1 MRAPLLVI
9 LILALGACSPV
20 IPTAPQLGEP
30 QAVASPSGSAD
41 CSDNLCGQ
49 NPASVP
55 TEASSP
61 ATPTLTP
68 TLDLLLPITEAG
80 VPRVTAEKAK
90 AAFDAG
96 QAVIVDVR
104 TAEAYASRHISGA
117 ILIPLADIERD
128 PSAVQLD
135 KTKWIIT
142 YCT

>member
-1 MRAPLLVI
+1 
-9 LILALGACSPV
+9 
-20 IPTAPQLGEP
+20 
-30 QAVASPSGSAD
+30 
-41 CSDNLCGQ
+41 
-49 NPASVP
+49 VP
-55 TEASSP
+55 TQASSQ
-61 ATPTLTP
+61 ATP

-80 VPRVTAEKAK
+80 VPRVTVEKAK

-96 QAVIVDVR
+96 QAVIVDIR

-128 PSAVQLD
+128 PGAVPLD